1 MGVQGLKERS
11 AAARAWLVG
20 SALPL
25 WSDAGFDAQT
35 GLFEEK
41 LDLDGRPVPGPR
53 RVRVQNRQL
62 YVFVQ
67 AGRLGW
73 TGPWR
78 ERALAALATVLGP
91 AKAPGGGVGH
101 LLDERGRLI
110 DPRRDLYDQAFGLFA
125 LAQAR
130 GLDAARADARIG
142 EVVGYLATQRGP
154 NGGFLEGEIKPAP
167 RWQNPHMH
175 LFEAGIALHE
185 AGSPHGLALAS
196 EVAGLF
202 DRYFFD
208 AQNGALGEYYNDD
221 LSRAPGKVG
230 RLCEPG
236 HHFEWI
242 WLLDRWRKVSGEDRD
257 AAAQRLWSHAVTHGL
272 SGGVA
277 IDEVWRD
284 GGARTASARL
294 WPQTERL
301 KAALVRFERGGDA
314 ADAGAAAAAYDGLET
329 YFHGLKPG
337 LWRDRR
343 DADGGF
349 ADEPAPASSFYH
361 IVLALSE
368 LFRVADAL

>member
-11 AAARAWLVG
+11 AAARAWLNE

-25 WSDAGFDAQT
+25 WSQAGFDAAT
-35 GLFEEK
+35 GLFQEK
-41 LDLDGRPVPGPR
+41 LDLEGRPVASPR
-53 RVRVQNRQL
+53 RVRVQGRQL

-73 TGPWR
+73 SGPWR
-78 ERALAALATVLGP
+78 ERALAGLATLEGP
-91 AKAPGGGVGH
+91 ARAAGGGVGH
-101 LLDERGRLI
+101 LLDERGRMI
-110 DPRRDLYDQAFGLFA
+110 DARRDLYDQAFGLFA

-130 GLDAARADARIG
+130 GLDAARADARIDEIFG
-142 EVVGYLATQRGP
+142 FLATQRGP

-185 AGSPHGLALAS
+185 AGSPHGLGLAS
-196 EVAGLF
+196 EIASLF

-208 AQNGALGEYYNDD
+208 AENGALGEYYNDD
-221 LSRAPGKVG
+221 LSRAPRETGQ
-230 RLCEPG
+230 LCEPG

-257 AAAQRLWSHAVTHGL
+257 AAAQALWRHATTHGL
-272 SGGVA
+272 ADGVA
-277 IDEVWRD
+277 IDEVFRR
-284 GGARTASARL
+284 GGVRTPTARL

-301 KAALVRFERGGDA
+301 KAALVRFERSGDGED
-314 ADAGAAAAAYDGLET
+314 ADSALAAYDGLGT
-329 YFHGLKPG
+329 YLAGLKPG

-343 DADGGF
+343 NADGSF
-349 ADEPAPASSFYH
+349 VDEPAPASSFYH

-368 LFRVADAL
+368 LIRVAEAL